1 MKIKGNT
8 VGTTMPRA
16 NLLQEDPKMADY
28 VFGREEFLDE
38 AVASALSNAKESGE
52 FDGEDGDAGGYYIP
66 QVRQEDQ
73 MSVQI
78 AFTPSDADMPAV
90 APARI
95 YLPEGPGGDPGEDGR
110 GIVSIKRKNG
120 NGSPGTTDTYA
131 IVYTDNTSSTFTVY
145 NGKDGKDGVDAY
157 SPSVTITDI
166 DGGHRVTI
174 TDKDGTNS
182 FDVMDGKD
190 GEGGGSGGSLMIVY
204 SGQDTTGIATRTSKE
219 IYDHVTA
226 GGRAVWCYRSGEH
239 CGLTL
244 CSEEQVI
251 FTYINPEENLLDGLV
266 IYDDGS
272 YELYENSFVPFNYLD
287 NRLTPIENRLA
298 ALENIPNAS
307 GVSF

>member
-1 MKIKGNT
+1 MSKIIGVT
-8 VGTTMPRA
+8 VGTPISPKTI
-16 NLLQEDPKMADY
+16 EDQLKPVKTVNGVSPDKNGN
-28 VFGREEFLDE
+28 VNVEVEGG
-38 AVASALSNAKESGE
+38 V
-52 FDGEDGDAGGYYIP
+52 GGYYTPAIR
-66 QVRQEDQ
+66 QVDQ
-73 MSVQI
+73 STAQVT
-78 AFTPSDADMPAV
+78 FTPSDADMPSV
-90 APARI
+90 ASTHI
-95 YLPEGPGGDPGEDGR
+95 SLPQGEDGKDGR
-110 GIVSIKRKNG
+110 GIVSIKRKSG

-131 IVYTDNTSSTFTVY
+131 IIYTDNTSSTFTVY
-145 NGKDGKDGVDAY
+145 NGKDGKDGDDAY
-157 SPSVTITDI
+157 SPSVTVTDI

-219 IYDHVTA
+219 IYDHVMA
-226 GGRAVWCYRSGEH
+226 GGRAVWCYRTSEH

-272 YELYENSFVPFNYLD
+272 YELYETSFVPFNHLD
-287 NRLTPIENRLA
+287 NILTPIENRLA